1 MVTHELQI
9 CRLQNNE
16 LDFTKYNSPFGT
28 RVFKNINANPAQN
41 YFLLCLFFQITQRET
56 VIVQHCKKNEL
67 KYRQKFGIMSSLNF
81 CTVYIIIHARKISP
95 NFFVKNDNNNRQPSQ
110 NIYNHLVCH
119 QSHVSHTF
127 ATRLFFLLII
137 TFN

>member
-41 YFLLCLFFQITQRET
+41 YFLLCLFFKSRKE
-56 VIVQHCKKNEL
+56 
-67 KYRQKFGIMSSLNF
+67 RQ
-81 CTVYIIIHARKISP
+81 
-95 NFFVKNDNNNRQPSQ
+95 
-110 NIYNHLVCH
+110 
-119 QSHVSHTF
+119 
-127 ATRLFFLLII
+127 
-137 TFN
+137 

>member
-41 YFLLCLFFQITQRET
+41 YFLLCLFFLNHAKRDSNRAT
-56 VIVQHCKKNEL
+56 L
-67 KYRQKFGIMSSLNF
+67 QKE
-81 CTVYIIIHARKISP
+81 
-95 NFFVKNDNNNRQPSQ
+95 
-110 NIYNHLVCH
+110 
-119 QSHVSHTF
+119 
-127 ATRLFFLLII
+127 
-137 TFN
+137 